1 MLFHLTL
8 RDAFLSLP
16 ATPLDG
22 PALRRERARI
32 EALAPA
38 KREVTDWLS
47 LAETAL
53 SLDGREAAA
62 AALAEARRHRL
73 DGSLSA
79 RADLVEALLIAAA
92 RRWGEA
98 ASLFARAER
107 GLDPRRRVS
116 AVYGRYVAASL
127 ADPSRAQRAPELRAG
142 DPTAALAH
150 AFVTGFREDLA
161 AAAAELELAGKRFPG
176 DARIA
181 AFSAQLALA
190 LDRRETM
197 RRALDRARAIDP
209 QDPEVLYASAMGR
222 AQVEGD
228 IKRALAELKQAADVA
243 PGQAQIW
250 NGIGLLES
258 ARDAPIEAEAAF
270 RRAIA
275 ADPQDPVAYAN
286 LAIQLLE
293 ESRVAEAGTLI
304 DKAMSLDPAFHAG
317 LTARARYLMQ
327 KGDMAGAIEAALA
340 GSAANP
346 AYSQGLLT
354 TAIAYY
360 QNGDVALAEQALDNA
375 DRLDPND
382 AIVSIVR
389 TAIAI
394 DQYRADEA
402 VLSAREALRRAR
414 ARGGDQEGIAVNR
427 QSGSYPVAAYRF
439 INLNEWARFY
449 GDRTFDPF
457 AASSYFDEA
466 SIARPSLLL
475 NVKPSLSTVE
485 TGADADL
492 ATFNLLVQGLLFDP
506 LAVSGRIGRIDLLRR
521 PFLDLEIGG
530 GLTGKGGELGW
541 QTDATVQ
548 GYSNAPVPTSF
559 SLAASRLRAKGRLSI
574 DDESA
579 DSAAFFVG
587 AAPSASDRFLLY
599 GTAAELAPGPIA
611 VSAPDRA
618 TFDAQRTTAAQA
630 GGGWSHS
637 FGDRN
642 VLTAAFYGTRGDTRR
657 YNRRSAFGL
666 AGFTLL
672 DLIEERKER
681 IDGGALALNHSVGF
695 GDLTIRYGAEAQS
708 GDAKSSVVLRLPTQD
723 LATRDSL
730 TFDAVDRTAGDF
742 TGGRLYGDVLWRLS
756 DRFEMQAG
764 LQGTRVDLEAQRA
777 QSWLGPRAGVAFSPI
792 EGQWLRAA
800 YRSDAVLPLPFTLSP
815 VATIG
820 LVPDMWPISL
830 GGRVDTAVLRWD
842 AEWTPRVFT
851 AVEYQHQDLRDLDL
865 PVAVTFDTLAI
876 DRARIERVAASANLW
891 LGDGVGMF
899 ATLGA
904 TASEIRSGAGLG
916 EAVPLV
922 PGRFAR
928 AGFTFVHESR
938 LRLTIAQSYFG
949 DLTGNA
955 NGLPLKDYWT
965 TDAAISWETPDRR
978 LLFELTAL
986 NLFDAASE
994 RAPLVPGP
1002 GRTVAATIKAR
1013 F

>member
-1 MLFHLTL
+1 M
-8 RDAFLSLP
+8 R
-16 ATPLDG
+16 G
-22 PALRRERARI
+22 PA
-32 EALAPA
+32 
-38 KREVTDWLS
+38 
-47 LAETAL
+47 
-53 SLDGREAAA
+53 AA
-62 AALAEARRHRL
+62 
-73 DGSLSA
+73 
-79 RADLVEALLIAAA
+79 
-92 RRWGEA
+92 
-98 ASLFARAER
+98 
-107 GLDPRRRVS
+107 
-116 AVYGRYVAASL
+116 
-127 ADPSRAQRAPELRAG
+127 
-142 DPTAALAH
+142 
-150 AFVTGFREDLA
+150 
-161 AAAAELELAGKRFPG
+161 
-176 DARIA
+176 
-181 AFSAQLALA
+181 
-190 LDRRETM
+190 
-197 RRALDRARAIDP
+197 
-209 QDPEVLYASAMGR
+209 
-222 AQVEGD
+222 
-228 IKRALAELKQAADVA
+228 IKRGSPSTGKA
-243 PGQAQIW
+243 
-250 NGIGLLES
+250 
-258 ARDAPIEAEAAF
+258 API
-270 RRAIA
+270 
-275 ADPQDPVAYAN
+275 PC
-286 LAIQLLE
+286 
-293 ESRVAEAGTLI
+293 
-304 DKAMSLDPAFHAG
+304 
-317 LTARARYLMQ
+317 
-327 KGDMAGAIEAALA
+327 
-340 GSAANP
+340 
-346 AYSQGLLT
+346 
-354 TAIAYY
+354 
-360 QNGDVALAEQALDNA
+360 
-375 DRLDPND
+375 
-382 AIVSIVR
+382 
-389 TAIAI
+389 
-394 DQYRADEA
+394 
-402 VLSAREALRRAR
+402 
-414 ARGGDQEGIAVNR
+414 
-427 QSGSYPVAAYRF
+427 AAYRF

-475 NVKPSLSTVE
+475 NVKPSLSAVE

-695 GDLTIRYGAEAQS
+695 GDVTIRYGAEAQS

-876 DRARIERVAASANLW
+876 DRARIERVAASANFW
-891 LGDGVGMF
+891 LGNGVGMF

-955 NGLPLKDYWT
+955 SGLPLKDYWT

-994 RAPLVPGP
+994 RAPLVPGQ